1 MKSYPKI
8 FASIVSA
15 VGALL
20 FIFNLSFNHVNP
32 GISYLL
38 NIVVT
43 AMIQNT
49 TIVAIVKECTGRR
62 FAWKESADVRK
73 NGLFLFVMF
82 AIYSLITFVAV
93 RIKFE

>member
-1 MKSYPKI
+1 MKSYTKI
-8 FASIVSA
+8 FASIVAA

-20 FIFNLSFNHVNP
+20 FIFNLYFNRVNP

-43 AMIQNT
+43 AMIHNS
-49 TIVAIVKECTGRR
+49 TIAAIVQECRERR
-62 FAWKESADVRK
+62 FAWKESDQVRK
-73 NGLFLFVMF
+73 NALFLFMMF

-93 RIKFE
+93 RIKFG